1 MDSKTKFIFVESLA
15 NPKLTIADIEGLAA
29 IAHAEDV
36 KIPLVVDATLTASG
50 YFSQPAKFGADIVV
64 HSASKWIAGHGTT
77 IGGVVLE
84 TGRSDWQSN
93 RARFPRLYGE
103 DPYLTKL
110 GVGQDNWYEAA
121 GNRAYIQY
129 LKTEVMRDTGPC
141 ISPYAAQQLFIGK
154 NYTVSLNL

>member
-1 MDSKTKFIFVESLA
+1 
-15 NPKLTIADIEGLAA
+15 
-29 IAHAEDV
+29 V
-36 KIPLVVDATLTASG
+36 KIPLVVDATLTAAG
-50 YFSQPAKFGADIVV
+50 YFCQPAKFGADIVV

-103 DPYLTKL
+103 DPYLKKL

-121 GNRAYIQY
+121 GNRGYIQY

-141 ISPYAAQQLFIGK
+141 LSPYAAQQLFIGEH
-154 NYTVSLNL
+154 YPLLTTYVFEWS